1 MANKKEKTCRKCGH
15 KYAGRHCMN
24 KSCVNYVNGKAKAKA
39 AARRRSGSKGK
50 SMHFGQLSAPIAPVS
65 SPVSGQG
72 GGLPVYP
79 DAVPA
84 PVTQHDGAISRA
96 NESFDYFVWLC
107 AEDSAGLEAMRNE
120 QDYFRYGF

>member
-1 MANKKEKTCRKCGH
+1 
-15 KYAGRHCMN
+15 MN
-24 KSCVNYVNGKAKAKA
+24 KSCVNYVSGKAKAKA

-50 SMHFGQLSAPIAPVS
+50 HFGQLSASLAPAS

-84 PVTQHDGAISRA
+84 PVTPHDEAISRA

-107 AEDSAGLEAMRNE
+107 AEDSAGLEAMRDE
-120 QDYFRYGF
+120 QDLFRYGI